1 MSRTP
6 TSREEKLNMLY
17 EEITTLERRL
27 EKLENLNPAS
37 KRDTVIESV
46 KLSIAEKK
54 AEVAMLEEDM

>member
-27 EKLENLNPAS
+27 EKLENLNPAP

-54 AEVAMLEEDM
+54 AEVVRLEEDM